1 MAPLAYMRGRTL
13 SYAYIIVDEAQNTTR
28 MQMKMILTRLG
39 EGSKMVVT
47 GDPSQ
52 IDLPNRADCGL
63 VHAVHLLGRLKG
75 VGLAELTAED
85 IVRHEL
91 VARIVRAYDN
101 EGKAEI

>member
-1 MAPLAYMRGRTL
+1 MRGRTL
-13 SYAYIIVDEAQNTTR
+13 SYAYVIIDEAQNTTR

-52 IDLPNRADCGL
+52 IDLPNRGDCGL
-63 VHAVHLLGRLKG
+63 THAVGLLGQLKG
-75 VGLAELTAED
+75 VGVAELSAED

-101 EGKAEI
+101 EHKNAFGDAR